1 MTNIAK
7 SIHTG
12 LVRKNPAQKG
22 FLVPP
27 IAIGAVVVVAVIVA
41 VLVASGSLKGSFNI
55 SKSGKEAPTTEANL
69 PTPTPKPKAEL
80 TQEPFVDQ
88 TQGYS
93 IQYPKDWQVDPQGG
107 PQGGAIFFSK
117 DDGAT
122 TISQSP
128 AALFLIVNPLG
139 EFKEAQFSTIVDS
152 NRLSL
157 KKEFAG
163 AVFDVDQM
171 TKVGNYEA
179 HLFSFTYTGN
189 QGVEYQPQITL
200 IRGQEKL
207 YAIWTMAKKANLS
220 KYEDALQASVE
231 SLKIL

>member
-1 MTNIAK
+1 MNK
-7 SIHTG
+7 
-12 LVRKNPAQKG
+12 RPAQKG
-22 FLVPP
+22 FIVPP
-27 IAIGAVVVVAVIVA
+27 LAIGAAVVVAVIIA
-41 VLVASGSLKGSFNI
+41 VLVASGSLKGSLKITKDKNETQ
-55 SKSGKEAPTTEANL
+55 SNQGASL
-69 PTPTPKPKAEL
+69 PTPTPKTKVEL
-80 TQEPFVDQ
+80 SQEPFIDQ
-88 TQGYS
+88 EQGYS
-93 IQYPKDWQVDPQGG
+93 IQYPKGWQADSQGG
-107 PQGGAIFFSK
+107 PQGGAIFFSR

-128 AALFLIVNPLG
+128 AALFVVVNPLG

-157 KKEFAG
+157 KKEFSG
-163 AVFDVDQM
+163 AVFDVDQT

-220 KYEDALQASVE
+220 KYEDALQESVN
-231 SLKIL
+231 SFKIL

>member
-1 MTNIAK
+1 M
-7 SIHTG
+7 
-12 LVRKNPAQKG
+12 RKNSAQKG

-55 SKSGKEAPTTEANL
+55 TKSSKEAPTTEANL
-69 PTPTPKPKAEL
+69 PTPTPKPKVEL

-88 TQGYS
+88 AQGYS
-93 IQYPKDWQVDPQGG
+93 IQYPKDWQSDPQGG
-107 PQGGAIFFSK
+107 PQGGAIFFSR
-117 DDGAT
+117 DEGAT
-122 TISQSP
+122 TVGQSP
-128 AALFLIVNPLG
+128 AALFLVVNPLG

-163 AVFDVDQM
+163 AVFDVDKE
-171 TKVGNYEA
+171 TKVGDYDA
-179 HLFSFTYTGN
+179 HVFSFTYTGN

-200 IRGQEKL
+200 VRGQEKL
-207 YAIWTMAKKANLS
+207 YAVWTMAKKATLS
-220 KYEDALQASVE
+220 QYEDALQTSVN